1 MFKCMEPS
9 GRKSYPT
16 DLTDQQWK
24 ILEPLV
30 PAPKPGPQPVKHTR
44 REILNAIFYVNRA
57 GCQWRM
63 LPHDLP
69 PWQLVY
75 GYFSR
80 WRKDG
85 TWQRINDALRP
96 QIRKRAGRN
105 PEPTAAIIDSQSV
118 KTTEMGGPSGYDAGK
133 KVKGRK
139 RHLLVDALGLVL
151 TVMVLAANIQDRDG
165 GWKVLSAIHEM
176 YPSIIKV
183 WADGAYAGDLVRR
196 AREEL
201 HIDVEIV
208 KKPPDVHAFQV
219 LPRRWVV
226 ERTLGWL
233 NRERRLS
240 KDYER
245 LPITTEAWVN
255 VAMIRLMT
263 RRLSR
268 PTEEPVLL
276 PAAEPTCPP
285 LLALP
290 PASPPLLALPPA
302 SPPLLALPPASP
314 PLLALPPASPPLLA
328 LPPAKLDVD
337 HRAAV
342 RTDEAYPNELA
353 RRTRNELDVDIAKT
367 HCGAHTF
374 QMLLFRRI
382 VERTFGRSNRERCLS
397 NDDKRLPSTTE
408 DRLQV
413 AMVQRMTHRR
423 ACPTGNLALLSAAE
437 PISPLLLAPLPARFD
452 SNIQA
457 NCC

>member
-1 MFKCMEPS
+1 MEPS

-16 DLTDQQWK
+16 DLTDEQWK

-30 PAPKPGPQPVKHTR
+30 PAPKPGPQPVKHAR

-75 GYFSR
+75 GYFSQ

-105 PEPTAAIIDSQSV
+105 PEPTAAIIDSQSA

-151 TVMVLAANIQDRDG
+151 TVMVLAANVQDRDG
-165 GWKVLSAIHEM
+165 GWKVLSAIHEV

-208 KKPPDVHAFQV
+208 KKPPDVHTFQV

-245 LPITTEAWVN
+245 LPMTTEAWVN

-268 PTEEPVLL
+268 PAEEPVLL

-290 PASPPLLALPPA
+290 PAN
-302 SPPLLALPPASP
+302 P

-328 LPPAKLDVD
+328 LPPAKLDCN
-337 HRAAV
+337 HRVNVWAK
-342 RTDEAYPNELA
+342 EAYAGELVGRA
-353 RRTRNELDVDIAKT
+353 RDERKIDVELVKT
-367 HCGAHTF
+367 PPAAHTF
-374 QMLLFRRI
+374 RVLPLWWLVKRTCGELTREQLWSKDDDRRPGTA
-382 VERTFGRSNRERCLS
+382 E
-397 NDDKRLPSTTE
+397 
-408 DRLQV
+408 
-413 AMVQRMTHRR
+413 AMVQVAIVRRMTRRR
-423 ACPTGNLALLSAAE
+423 ARPTKTT
-437 PISPLLLAPLPARFD
+437 LLLAVEPTGPPLLALPPAGLD
-452 SNIQA
+452 GNKGAIY
-457 NCC
+457 C